1 MNILDIRVMKG
12 PNYWSIRRHKLVVM
26 KLDIEELEDL
36 PTNKIAGFSE
46 RLEKV
51 FPSMYSHECSEGHA
65 GGFFKR
71 VKEGTWMGHV
81 VEHLALEI
89 QTLAGMDCGFGRTR
103 STGQHGVYNV
113 VFNYMEEKVGFYA
126 ARAAVRIADALVKN
140 IHYDLSEDIQ
150 RMREI
155 REDDRLGP
163 STGSIVDEAIKRK
176 IPWIRLN
183 KHSLV
188 QLGYGKNQ
196 HRIQA
201 TVASTTS
208 SIAVEVACDKEET
221 KNLLEAASIPVPRG
235 RVVYDEEDLDTAVKR
250 IGYPI
255 VLKPVGGN
263 HGRGATINVQNWEE
277 AKEALALA
285 KRVSRGVIVEK
296 FITGYD
302 YRLLVVNYK
311 FIAGAKRTPALVTGD
326 GVHTVQQLIE
336 IVNSDPRRGYGHE
349 KVLTAIKI
357 DDTTLAM
364 LQEKNFTLESVIPK
378 GEELHLKRTANLSTG
393 GTSTDVTE
401 IVHPFNVFLAER
413 IARIIGLDI
422 CGIDIM
428 SPDIR
433 EPLHENGAAVLEVNA
448 GPGFRMHIAPAEGL
462 PRNVAEP
469 VIDMLYPPGSTA
481 RIPIIAVSGTNGK
494 TTTTRLIAHIVK
506 TMGHRVGFT
515 TTDGIYIQ
523 NQMVEKGDCTG
534 PLSAEFVLRDPTV
547 DFAVLECARGG
558 ILKAGLGFHNCD
570 ISIVTNVAADHL
582 GLKDINTLEEM
593 ARVKSVVAES
603 ILPEGTCILNADDD
617 LVYDMR
623 RNIKGNVALFSLD
636 ENNPRIIKHTEGG
649 GLAAIV
655 ENGYVTICKGT
666 WKIRIDKV
674 INIPLTFS
682 GKAVFMIQNIL
693 PAVLAGF
700 IRGFKV
706 DDIRLALETF
716 IPSPTQTPGRMNMF
730 QFRNFNV
737 MVDYAHNPAGFQ
749 AIARFLDRIEAKPKV
764 GIIAGVGDRR
774 DEDIIQ
780 LGTVASQMFDEIIIR
795 QDKNLRGRSESEIID
810 LMMKGIQSDDP
821 KKKVMIIPK
830 ESEAIDHAIKNAKKG
845 AFIVICSDVVPDALD
860 QILKYKEA
868 EDNFSIH
875 KEDIPSPSTI

>member
-1 MNILDIRVMKG
+1 MKG

-845 AFIVICSDVVPDALD
+845 AFIVICSDVVPDALE
-860 QILKYKEA
+860 QILKYKEE
-868 EDNFSIH
+868 EDNFAIH